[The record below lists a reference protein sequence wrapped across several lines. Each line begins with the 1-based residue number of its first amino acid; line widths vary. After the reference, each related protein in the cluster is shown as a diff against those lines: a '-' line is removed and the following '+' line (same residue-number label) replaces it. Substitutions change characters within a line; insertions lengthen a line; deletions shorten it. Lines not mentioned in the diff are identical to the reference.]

1 MADFV
6 FRMYHISGV
15 TDASMRKFRKIVE
28 LLSIVRGK
36 KITQGQAFAEA
47 VNAFGNSVSKEIFI
61 GKEKFFKDF
70 DV

>member
-1 MADFV
+1 
-6 FRMYHISGV
+6 
-15 TDASMRKFRKIVE
+15 MRKFRKIVE